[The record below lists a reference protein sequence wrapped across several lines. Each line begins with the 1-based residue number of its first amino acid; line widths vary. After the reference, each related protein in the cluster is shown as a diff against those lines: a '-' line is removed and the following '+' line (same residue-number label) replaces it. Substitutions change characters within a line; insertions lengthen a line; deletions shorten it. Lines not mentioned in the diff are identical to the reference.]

1 MKILIVDGH
10 SLAHRAFHAIN
21 IKLNAP
27 DGTPT
32 GMITGF
38 FNMLFKICDEFKPDY
53 KLIAFDAGGKN
64 FRHEIYTEYKSTR
77 KPLDD
82 DIKIQ
87 LPILQEL
94 LKFWGCYVLSV
105 PNVEADDIIG
115 SAAKIIKNSGHEVA
129 VLSSD
134 KDLLQILDDEIIMIR
149 PTINGISQAEIYDQK
164 KFISEYGF
172 KSNLMADYLALTGD
186 KSDNIPGVKGI
197 GEVGAKK
204 LISEFGSIENI
215 YNSLDKVQK
224 NLRSKLEKF
233 TLNDVLEIKKLTQLN
248 LNVLDEKKFLHE
260 LFNVE
265 ADLNK
270 FIELASGLRL
280 NRVLKK
286 INPEFELQD
295 NFTEYH
301 HEYILKYPAQKII
314 TCDLKSELL
323 RNPNLNINDVFD
335 LRTAY
340 YLLHPDVAG
349 KKFDDVNNNIKNS
362 NEPGNLLL
370 KTAARLNNEIDN
382 FKDLRNVMEKIDKPI
397 LPILNKMAS
406 HGIKINM
413 QHFKNL
419 NIELEARVKEIETT
433 IINLTGLRINI
444 NSPQQVSWLLFEKLN
459 YVPSVKKG
467 KSFSTEAN
475 VLEKLTEYP
484 NDVPSLILE
493 HRELSKM
500 LNSFVIPFMK
510 YADENNIIHPNFEAS
525 STGTGR
531 LSCHDPNLQTIPAA
545 GKWAEKIK
553 AGLIPVEPENIFISA
568 DYSQIEL
575 RVLAFLSGE
584 KKLIEAFKNNTD
596 VHTETA
602 SWVFGVSSEF
612 VTQELRRTAKM
623 INFGLLYGMKSFG
636 LAERLNISR
645 AEAKTI
651 IEKYFKAFPGI
662 NEFIK
667 NIVMEAKTK
676 GYTQTFSGR
685 IRPVNEIPAKG
696 LALDRALINSPVQG
710 TAADIARIAM
720 INFSGSKFSDGLF
733 LQVHD
738 SLVCECREDEAEE
751 ISENLSSI
759 MKSSGGEISR
769 LEVQIKIGNALNEV

>member
-38 FNMLFKICDEFKPDY
+38 FNMLFKVCDEFKPDY

-260 LFNVE
+260 LFNAE
-265 ADLNK
+265 SDLNK

-301 HEYILKYPAQKII
+301 HEYKLKYPAQKII
-314 TCDLKSELL
+314 TCDLKNELL

-738 SLVCECREDEAEE
+738 SLICECSRENVNEA
-751 ISENLSSI
+751 
-759 MKSSGGEISR
+759 GEILSDVMKDVYSKKIP
-769 LEVQIKIGNALNEV
+769 LEVVIKSGESLADV